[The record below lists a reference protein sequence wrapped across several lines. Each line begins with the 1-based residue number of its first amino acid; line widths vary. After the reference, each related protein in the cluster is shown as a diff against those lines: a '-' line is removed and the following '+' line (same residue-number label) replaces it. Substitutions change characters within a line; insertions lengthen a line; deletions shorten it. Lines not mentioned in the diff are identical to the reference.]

1 MAALFALLAAAA
13 TTILVTR
20 PIADPFVKKSM
31 VFLILACVLR
41 TSISVLAALQ
51 TEENWALQ
59 QLYFDVP
66 FYAFVP
72 VSAALMAS
80 WRQFYRHIR

>member
-1 MAALFALLAAAA
+1 
-13 TTILVTR
+13 
-20 PIADPFVKKSM
+20 M
-31 VFLILACVLR
+31 VFLVLACVLR

-72 VSAALMAS
+72 VTAALMAS
-80 WRQFYRHIR
+80 WR